1 VERPLAVFI
10 TAENNPTGSD
20 AMKRCKF
27 VVALAASLLAAA
39 PAARAADARAILID
53 TFDSPVYVTGAP
65 GESTLLFVVEQTGKI
80 RVLDNEVKQ
89 AAPFLDLT
97 SLISC
102 CDERGVL
109 SMAFPPDYATSRLF
123 YVAFTNT
130 NGDVEVDE
138 FHRAANHKRALPAS
152 RRKLLAVNHRG
163 AGNHNGGQLQF
174 GPDGYLYI
182 SVGDGG
188 ELTPRGWPAPDL
200 TQLLGKILR
209 IDPKPSANRPYTIP
223 PDNPY
228 VKTHNRHQI
237 YAYGFRNPWRF
248 SFEGKNIVI
257 ADVGQSAEEEI
268 NYLNYRKA
276 KGANFGWPQYEGNEV
291 FDSSQPG
298 ADPPT
303 FPMLTY
309 NHNNG
314 RCAVIGG
321 YVSHDPDVP
330 ALSGRY
336 LYGDLCAGKIR
347 SMVPHPGTQKA
358 TDVRF
363 SGITAVNL
371 SSFGRGPNNRLYIT
385 QTSGELSR
393 IAPPAP

>member
-1 VERPLAVFI
+1 
-10 TAENNPTGSD
+10 
-20 AMKRCKF
+20 MKRYRF
-27 VVALAASLLAAA
+27 FFALTASLLAAA
-39 PAARAADARAILID
+39 PARAADARAVLID
-53 TFDSPVYVTGAP
+53 TFDNPVYVTGAP
-65 GESTLLFVVEQTGKI
+65 GEPRLLFVVEQTGKI
-80 RVLDNEVKQ
+80 RVLDNEVTQ
-89 AAPFLDLT
+89 AAPFLDLST
-97 SLISC
+97 KISC
-102 CDERGVL
+102 CGERGVL
-109 SMAFPPDYATSRLF
+109 SMAFPPDYATSHLF
-123 YVAFTNT
+123 YVAFTNPS
-130 NGDVEVDE
+130 GDVEIDE
-138 FHRAANHKRALPAS
+138 FQRSAASRKRAAPAS
-152 RRKLLAVNHRG
+152 RRKLLAIPHRG

-188 ELTPRGWPAPDL
+188 ELTPRGWPARDL

-209 IDPKPSANRPYTIP
+209 INPKAGPARPYTIP
-223 PDNPY
+223 AGNPY
-228 VKTHNRHQI
+228 VKTHNRHEI

-248 SFEGKNIVI
+248 SFEGNNIVI

-268 NYLNYRKA
+268 NYLNYRSA
-276 KGANFGWPQYEGNEV
+276 KGANFGWPQYEGDEV
-291 FDSSQPG
+291 FDDSQPG

-309 NHNNG
+309 DHNGN

-321 YVSHDPDVP
+321 YVSHDPDLP

-336 LYGDLCAGKIR
+336 LYGDLCEGKIR
-347 SMVPHPGTQKA
+347 SMLPHPIGQKA
-358 TDVRF
+358 TGLRF
-363 SGITAVNL
+363 TGITAVNL